1 MLCTSSADDSTHN
14 QQQQHQQQQSLPT
27 GARRGPPGSVSAP
40 IRNDDR
46 GGELEITVVRR
57 TSSSSRQQEQQRR
70 ARTSRIH
77 QQEED
82 GDRARRRCS
91 SASSY
96 VPPPALIVVAPSSRA
111 LRGGGAV
118 DDKEMKLRRTATA
131 AALTASGLS
140 SSSVSSETSATSSSS
155 SSSSLDDRI
164 RTKWAEMR
172 AKERRSAGNALAL
185 DKVAG
190 APGRCQ
196 GGRGSRSRGVYPRGD
211 QVDDSSDMMIMIMIM
226 IDDDASDATLKV
238 ANNNHSSDNSSS
250 GGGGGGAK
258 GAAAAVAAVGC
269 AAIEGPP
276 RFHHHGLPCS
286 TPIFTATLVEEQQD
300 HDSAYENHDATSDP
314 LEIMERAKAAAREE
328 TLREAVAATVVIP
341 LGDID
346 DDEEKHVTNDK
357 DASKASSNRSSK
369 RCRRVAI
376 IVAVLV
382 VVWAAVAGAVVY
394 FVSARAAA
402 TPPAALEGGSSLGN
416 NPTSITNQ
424 VGSANTT
431 TASSASTSTSTS
443 SIVGTIPYGAASDE
457 ALGISGDGSVVAVG
471 TLGDGAAG
479 GGGVVRVFQK
489 QTASQWTEQG
499 VITDD
504 GVEYF
509 GFAMGLSGSGRR
521 LVVGA
526 PGGIEIGD
534 PDVTVP
540 GSVRVYDYDA
550 DMNMWE
556 GPYGRI
562 MGPVEGGL
570 FGHSVAISGD
580 ASTLA
585 AGAPS
590 ADAVGMAQVWRI
602 SNETALWEQLGQ
614 DLYGDVP
621 DSHFGE
627 STAMSSDGQ
636 VLVVGGCG
644 ANPMGFSGSV
654 HAYQFDNS
662 TNAWAPLGPAMFR
675 NASMERWGWD
685 VTVSGDGHVMAAS
698 ANVFST
704 RNPGLVHV
712 YRYNADA
719 EAWEPHG
726 DALVGELN
734 KRFGYTVSL
743 SHDGTSI
750 AVGIPGIKG
759 VDTGSVQV
767 YSFDAYTH
775 TWSPTIAPEAANG
788 GSPTDGL
795 GEAVALS
802 SDGSFVAASSATV
815 GYTEVI
821 ALD

>member
-1 MLCTSSADDSTHN
+1 
-14 QQQQHQQQQSLPT
+14 
-27 GARRGPPGSVSAP
+27 
-40 IRNDDR
+40 
-46 GGELEITVVRR
+46 
-57 TSSSSRQQEQQRR
+57 
-70 ARTSRIH
+70 
-77 QQEED
+77 
-82 GDRARRRCS
+82 
-91 SASSY
+91 
-96 VPPPALIVVAPSSRA
+96 
-111 LRGGGAV
+111 
-118 DDKEMKLRRTATA
+118 MKLRRTAT

-140 SSSVSSETSATSSSS
+140 SSSVSSETSATSSAS

-164 RTKWAEMR
+164 RIKWAEMR
-172 AKERRSAGNALAL
+172 AKERSSNRAHAGTATAAGNALAL
-185 DKVAG
+185 EKVVG
-190 APGRCQ
+190 APGFCQ
-196 GGRGSRSRGVYPRGD
+196 GGHSSRIRRDAHSSRTNDEGSSNL
-211 QVDDSSDMMIMIMIM
+211 MMMMIM

-238 ANNNHSSDNSSS
+238 ANNNTSGNSSS
-250 GGGGGGAK
+250 GGGGGAKK
-258 GAAAAVAAVGC
+258 GAAAAFAGAAVGV
-269 AAIEGPP
+269 AAINGPP
-276 RFHHHGLPCS
+276 RFHHHNLYS
-286 TPIFTATLVEEQQD
+286 TPIFTATLVEEEQRED
-300 HDSAYENHDATSDP
+300 AGAGYENRDATSDP

-328 TLREAVAATVVIP
+328 LLREAVAATVVIP
-341 LGDID
+341 IGDTD
-346 DDEEKHVTNDK
+346 DDEEKHVSNDERT
-357 DASKASSNRSSK
+357 SKASSNRNIK
-369 RCRRVAI
+369 RYRRVAI

-382 VVWAAVAGAVVY
+382 GVWAAVAGAVVY
-394 FVSARAAA
+394 FVSTRAAA
-402 TPPAALEGGSSLGN
+402 TPPAALGDGSSLDN
-416 NPTSITNQ
+416 NSTTVVTNH
-424 VGSANTT
+424 VGSANAT
-431 TASSASTSTSTS
+431 TASSASTSL
-443 SIVGTIPYGAASDE
+443 IVRTIPYGVASDE
-457 ALGISGDGSVVAVG
+457 ALGISGDGSVLAVG
-471 TLGDGAAG
+471 TLGDEGTGEG
-479 GGGVVRVFQK
+479 GIVRVFQK

-509 GFAMGLSGSGRR
+509 GFAMGLAGSGRR
-521 LVVGA
+521 VVVGA

-556 GPYGRI
+556 SPYGRI
-562 MGPVEGGL
+562 VGPVGGGL

-602 SNETALWEQLGQ
+602 SNETGLWEQLGQ

-644 ANPMGFSGSV
+644 ANPVGFSGSV
-654 HAYQFDNS
+654 HAYRFDNS
-662 TNAWAPLGPAMFR
+662 TNAWAPLGPAMFG
-675 NASMERWGWD
+675 NATVERWGWD

-750 AVGIPGIKG
+750 AVGIPGVKG

-775 TWSPTIAPEAANG
+775 TWSPTIAPEAAHG
-788 GSPTDGL
+788 GSPTEGL

-815 GYTEVI
+815 GYTQVI